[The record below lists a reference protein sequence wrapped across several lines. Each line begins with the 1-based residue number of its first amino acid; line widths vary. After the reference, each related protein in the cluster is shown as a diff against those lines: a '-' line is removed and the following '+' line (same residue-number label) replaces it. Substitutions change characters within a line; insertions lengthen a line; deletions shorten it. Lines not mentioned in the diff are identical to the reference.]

1 MSSRR
6 IIDRRFF
13 EQSSIFLRNRI
24 SNIPFQFMES
34 ASIWFVLWSFGFSLL
49 AVYRIFRV
57 HALRLPGAADGPI
70 ATELAGLPLTF
81 AHVVAFYFAAINAD
95 IFGMLI
101 FLWWGPGFVG
111 IVIFYL
117 VARARKYR
125 INWHPWR
132 KPIAWACK
140 LNYWA
145 IVMVMIYKGMWLM
158 TFAYSVWI
166 INDQIVR
173 LFLANDADRLR
184 RTLDDFWLP
193 RLAYP
198 LGLFIPL
205 FVEVPEQLYLIAYGM
220 ILFTLWC
227 CGIVRILAIGK
238 LRDRPE
244 DTELLRNMAYFKPV
258 KNDN

>member
-1 MSSRR
+1 
-6 IIDRRFF
+6 
-13 EQSSIFLRNRI
+13 
-24 SNIPFQFMES
+24 MES
-34 ASIWFVLWSFGFSLL
+34 ASIWFILWSAAFSLL
-49 AVYRIFRV
+49 AFYRIFRV
-57 HALRLPGAADGPI
+57 YALRLPGAADGPI

-81 AHVVAFYFAAINAD
+81 AHVVAFYLAVVSAD
-95 IFGMLI
+95 LIAMLI

-111 IVIFYL
+111 IVIYYL
-117 VARARKYR
+117 VARARKHR

-145 IVMVMIYKGMWLM
+145 IVLVMVCKGMWLM

-166 INDQIVR
+166 INDQVVR

-198 LGLFIPL
+198 LGLLIPL
-205 FVEVPEQLYLIAYGM
+205 FIEVPQRHWLIAYAM
-220 ILFTLWC
+220 ILLTLWC
-227 CGIVRILAIGK
+227 SGVVRVVAAGK

-244 DTELLRNMAYFKPV
+244 DTELLRNMMYFKPM
-258 KNDN
+258 KPD